1 MGAAPRGGPAR
12 RWAARPARPRRRAPA
27 SRSLPA
33 VCSPPPAPAGGVFA
47 PLRAAL
53 GRLRLLPAPS
63 SGALARRRSGAASPR
78 LGALRRACARL
89 ACRLRL
95 SLGCARAPSRLL
107 RARGLGRSVGARARS
122 GGSPLPRGLV
132 LGAGLLAAAPRA
144 GALAPLRGARGASCL
159 APARS
164 GFGALRRAAPLRR
177 GSIRR
182 ASPSSREIKKMHE
195 SEKTCT
201 KLISQFPRAYVILEV
216 GPHASKDTTKLHG
229 DEVRTQGRAAQTG
242 GSLLILILYVIK
254 FGGEPPKKMKNA
266 HFPQA
271 FAVKFSSKNVNL
283 GTKKEKAP
291 CQSRGNVVQ

>member
-132 LGAGLLAAAPRA
+132 LVAGLLAAAPRA

-195 SEKTCT
+195 SEKKCT
-201 KLISQFPRAYVILEV
+201 KLLSQFPGA
-216 GPHASKDTTKLHG
+216 
-229 DEVRTQGRAAQTG
+229 
-242 GSLLILILYVIK
+242 
-254 FGGEPPKKMKNA
+254 
-266 HFPQA
+266 
-271 FAVKFSSKNVNL
+271 
-283 GTKKEKAP
+283 
-291 CQSRGNVVQ
+291 